1 MNWNNYFTEQINKS
15 NNYTLNKVNDF
26 TGNQT
31 GGFFSIGKSIVR
43 NYNRFPKWRDPE
55 KFQKSLD
62 ESKAE
67 RKKILVVNSI
77 KQGNEIVRIAKERGV
92 SPHQVIREEEEQKA
106 KEQKVKEQEV
116 VKEAVKEQEGGRR
129 QRKRAKFRV

>member
-1 MNWNNYFTEQINKS
+1 MNWNNYFNEQINKS
-15 NNYTLNKVNDF
+15 NNYTLNNINDF

-31 GGFFSIGKSIVR
+31 GGFFNIGKSIVR
-43 NYNRFPKWRDPE
+43 NYNRFSKWKDPE

-92 SPHQVIREEEEQKA
+92 SPHQVLREQ
-106 KEQKVKEQEV
+106 KEQKVKEQNVEGIKEQEV
-116 VKEAVKEQEGGRR
+116 VKEQEGGRR
-129 QRKRAKFRV
+129 QRKKAKFRV